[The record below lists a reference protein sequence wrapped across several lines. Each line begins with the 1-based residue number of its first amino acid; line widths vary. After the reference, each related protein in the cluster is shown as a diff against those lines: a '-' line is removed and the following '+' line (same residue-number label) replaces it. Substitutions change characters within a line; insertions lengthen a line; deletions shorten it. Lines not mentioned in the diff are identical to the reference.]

1 MGKQID
7 ARNQACPKP
16 VIMTKKALEAI
27 ENGEI
32 NVIVDNEV
40 AKENVSKF
48 ANSKGY
54 KYEVSK
60 NDEDDFI
67 IDIIKGK
74 EDYSIDEDNNS
85 DNICEP
91 NIFKDTTIVIN
102 SNKMGEG
109 EEELGNILIKGF
121 IYSLTESLPYPA
133 TILFYNNGVKLTIEG
148 SECLEDLKILE
159 KAGVEILS
167 CGTCL
172 NYYKIEDK
180 LKVGSV
186 TNMYTIVEKM
196 KNATNTITI

>member
-1 MGKQID
+1 MGKQLD
-7 ARNQACPKP
+7 ARNQDCPKP
-16 VIMTKKALEAI
+16 VIMTKKALDAI
-27 ENGEI
+27 ENGEL

-48 ANSKGY
+48 ANSKGF

-60 NDEDDFI
+60 NNEDNFI
-67 IDIIKGK
+67 INIIKGTK
-74 EDYSIDEDNNS
+74 ENNIDEESNK
-85 DNICEP
+85 ICEP
-91 NIFKDTTIVIN
+91 NTFKDTTIIIN

-109 EEELGNILIKGF
+109 EEELGKMLIKGF
-121 IYSLTESLPYPA
+121 IYSLTESLPYPS
-133 TILFYNNGVKLTIEG
+133 TILFYNNGAKLTVEG
-148 SECLEDLKILE
+148 SECLEDLKLLE
-159 KAGVEILS
+159 EAGVEILS
-167 CGTCL
+167 CGACL